1 MSRKPALPASQSGEF
16 ILYQTEDGGSRIQV
30 RLDNETVWLTQRQLA
45 DLYQVNVNT
54 VNRHIKVILDEGE
67 LNPEATIR
75 QYRIVAPE
83 AARAVER
90 LTASKLPRRK
100 KTAKPE
106 GGDA

>member
-1 MSRKPALPASQSGEF
+1 MSKNNLPPAKQPDEF
-16 ILYQTEDGGSRIQV
+16 ILYQTEDGNSRIQI
-30 RLDNETVWLTQRQLA
+30 RLENETVWLTQRQIA
-45 DLYQVNVNT
+45 DLYQINVNT
-54 VNRHIKVILDEGE
+54 VSRHIKVIFDEGE
-67 LNPEATIR
+67 LHPEATVR